1 MENPG
6 IWSLG
11 VLESRR
17 KKHLNVCT
25 NPVKGMPKVLPY
37 SLPSVGIAA
46 DPGLQA
52 VSPQVTF

>member
-25 NPVKGMPKVLPY
+25 NPVYANCGY
-37 SLPSVGIAA
+37 
-46 DPGLQA
+46 D
-52 VSPQVTF
+52 